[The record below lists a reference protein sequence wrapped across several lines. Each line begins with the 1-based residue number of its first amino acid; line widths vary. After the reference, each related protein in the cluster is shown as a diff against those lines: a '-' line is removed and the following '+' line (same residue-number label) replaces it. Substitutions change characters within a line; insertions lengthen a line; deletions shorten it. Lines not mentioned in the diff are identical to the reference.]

1 MSVLCERPDSE
12 FFLTIPDLHVAV
24 HSFADNEV
32 ESKLELFG
40 HIFVKYGVTN
50 EYGLVMVHRHFDI
63 SREEILVETIND
75 EKTIS
80 VLRRGSLLVNI
91 QIVYISFIISV
102 TLYNEFQQTC

>member
-80 VLRRGSLLVNI
+80 VTSPWIIAGKYTNCLH
-91 QIVYISFIISV
+91 FIHNFCYFV
-102 TLYNEFQQTC
+102 Q